1 MLCMRVPHMKP
12 ERKARTILKYTQ
24 SIAKMVEFDV
34 PKEEQE
40 LVHFSSDPEELFT
53 LVVGILGDV
62 SEEIIDLSKKSLP
75 ICYAEDDV
83 VFCANFF
90 DSYKNT
96 CRLSELDSY
105 SLLIGSAAYYLANLP
120 GSSNVLLD
128 VLNGL
133 LEQENSLSDFETL
146 LLGVLKND
154 FNKKNVNET
163 FFLRYL
169 YDVISS
175 LKFFFDSGEKEAD
188 VLDSC
193 CRLQDVVYKSG
204 SPKDL
209 FICDLCYAVCIKK
222 MDNSCWKNLPDYS
235 GLDKRF
241 WAPVITKKNFVKE
254 LWPSQILLGQRGVYE
269 GKSAVIQLPTSA
281 GKTKSTELIIRS
293 AFLSERTNIA
303 VVIAPFKALCHEIKS
318 DYLRCFKFEKQIQID
333 ELNDAYDPSDSLMFS
348 SETKHILVMTPEKL
362 YYLLRIKKDIV
373 DQVGLLICD
382 EGHQFDSSERGITYE
397 LLLTE
402 LKTLLPPH
410 AQIVLISAVIH
421 NATEIS
427 SWFGLG
433 CEVVNGQ
440 KMLPTQR
447 SVAYIKMNHYSLQ
460 TQVDG
465 VGFNNLNVGK
475 AQFVEDG
482 DLNKFSFFA
491 PTIIHTDVISQKRY
505 KGSIKEKTF
514 PEYDEKNKVYDSK
527 SIALYLALKLS
538 QKSAVAI
545 FLAQKVSLRPL
556 LEKSLDYF
564 ENIPNLKRPLCDL
577 IEKEKISALIRSNLG
592 TDSIIY
598 KASNLGIF
606 SHIADIPHGVKL
618 CIEDAAHQGK
628 INLIACT
635 STLAQGVNLPIKYL
649 IIPSVQQNEDKIK
662 TRDFHNLMGRIAR
675 AGKLTEGSVIFT
687 NPSLEYQSK
696 RNEMNLLLNPDN
708 SEDCKS
714 SLLEFFEKITI
725 KYRNAK
731 RWLCEYDVHSDMKS
745 IVTNYYLGKTINDFS
760 MDVRQSAPEISIA
773 SIEIVFKRVFQ
784 CIEQIENFLMFF
796 GKELK
801 DVDVSEIAQRT
812 FAYHHITNQQLI
824 AQAKG
829 DNIAIMDLEK
839 VKKDFLDVFE
849 IVKQNIINSISDEM
863 KLSVYSKSMRGL
875 KNCKEIELFLDQH
888 YEEIVACDQNDVKK
902 FFGIVLPL
910 FSTENIRHKFFSR
923 YPDKIKMEKAIERWL
938 MGNTFSFIYDILKNE
953 KVGRGYITI
962 EQCVDIFE
970 NGVAFDGSI
979 LVNVISELI
988 LARIGDNALFSEKMR
1003 LFQKQLKYGLPNKTS
1018 VFAYELGFSDRTIA
1032 QELVKVMGEANS
1044 SDELRI
1050 NLIMQEDKMRNYLQ
1064 NYPSYFTKVYNQ
1076 MLDTLR

>member
-1 MLCMRVPHMKP
+1 MRAPPMKP
-12 ERKARTILKYTQ
+12 EKNARTILKYTQ

-34 PKEEQE
+34 SKEEQE
-40 LVHFSSDPEELFT
+40 QIHYPSDPEELFT
-53 LVVGILGDV
+53 LVVGILGDI
-62 SEEIIDLSKKSLP
+62 SEEIIELSKKTLP
-75 ICYAEDDV
+75 ICYAEDDAI
-83 VFCANFF
+83 FCANFF

-96 CRLSELDSY
+96 CRLHELDSY
-105 SLLIGSAAYYLANLP
+105 SLLIGAAAYYLANLP

-128 VLNGL
+128 VLNRL
-133 LEQENSLSDFETL
+133 LEQENNLSGFEVL
-146 LLGVLKND
+146 LLEILQND
-154 FNKKNVNET
+154 YSQKSADESIYAQYFHG
-163 FFLRYL
+163 
-169 YDVISS
+169 VISS
-175 LKFFFDSGEKEAD
+175 LKNFFDSGEKESE
-188 VLDSC
+188 VLDNCS
-193 CRLQDVVYKSG
+193 RLQDSVYKSG
-204 SPKDL
+204 SPRDL
-209 FICDLCYAVCIKK
+209 FICDLCYAICIKK
-222 MDNSCWKNLPDYS
+222 IDNSCWKNLPFFS
-235 GLDKRF
+235 ELEKRV
-241 WAPVITKKNFVKE
+241 WAPTITKKNFVKE
-254 LWPSQILLGQRGVYE
+254 LWPSQILLGQKGVYK

-318 DYLRCFKFEKQIQID
+318 DYLKCFKFEKQIQID
-333 ELNDAYDPSDSLMFS
+333 ELNDAYDSSDSLIFN
-348 SETKHILVMTPEKL
+348 SEAKHVLVMTPEKL
-362 YYLLRIKKDIV
+362 YYLLRINKDIV
-373 DQVGLLICD
+373 NQVGLLICD

-427 SWFGLG
+427 NWFSSE

-447 SVAYIKMNHYSLQ
+447 SIAYIKMNRYIPQ
-460 TQVDG
+460 TQVDD
-465 VGFNNLNVGK
+465 VGLNNPNVGK
-475 AQFVEDG
+475 AQFVDDG
-482 DLNKFSFFA
+482 DLNKVSFFA
-491 PTIIHTDVISQKRY
+491 PTIVHADVISQRRY

-514 PEYDEKNKVYDSK
+514 PEYDEKNKTYDSK

-538 QKSAVAI
+538 QKNAVAI
-545 FLAQKVSLRPL
+545 FLAQKASLRPL

-564 ENIPNLKRPLCDL
+564 IMVPKSPKPPCNL
-577 IEKEKISALIRSNLG
+577 IEREKISALIRNNLG
-592 TDSIIY
+592 TDSIVY

-618 CIEDAAHQGK
+618 CIEDSAHRGD
-628 INLIACT
+628 INLIVCT

-687 NPSLEYQSK
+687 NPSLENQSK

-714 SLLEFFEKITI
+714 SLLEFFEKITV
-725 KYRNAK
+725 KYRNV
-731 RWLCEYDVHSDMKS
+731 RGWLREYDVHLDMKS
-745 IVTNYYLGKTINDFS
+745 IVNDYYFGKKISDFS
-760 MDVRQSAPEISIA
+760 IGINQSAPEVPID
-773 SIEIVFKRVFQ
+773 SIEVVFKRVFQ

-801 DVDVSEIAQRT
+801 EVNVSEIAQRT
-812 FAYHHITNQQLI
+812 FAYHHIINQQLI
-824 AQAKG
+824 AQRNG
-829 DNIAIMDLEK
+829 DIVAFMDFEK
-839 VKKDFLDVFE
+839 IKNDFFGVFE

-875 KNCKEIELFLDQH
+875 KNCKEIELFLDRH
-888 YEEIVACDQNDVKK
+888 YEEIVICDQNDVKK
-902 FFGIVLPL
+902 FFDIVLPL
-910 FSTENIRHKFFSR
+910 FSAENIRHKLFCR
-923 YPDKIKMEKAIERWL
+923 YPDKMKMVKAIERWL
-938 MGNTFSFIYDILKNE
+938 CGNTFSFIYDILKNE
-953 KVGRGYITI
+953 KVGRGYITV

-979 LVNVISELI
+979 LVNVLSELI
-988 LARIGDNALFSEKMR
+988 LARIGDDNLFSDKMH

-1018 VFAYELGFSDRTIA
+1018 VYAYELGFCDRTIA
-1032 QELVKVMGEANS
+1032 QELVGAMGEASS
-1044 SDELRI
+1044 SDELRA
-1050 NLIMQEDKMRNYLQ
+1050 NMIMHEDKMRILLQ
-1064 NYPSYFTKVYNQ
+1064 GYPSYFTKVYNQ
-1076 MLDTLR
+1076 ILDALR